1 MKRVPVW
8 TQPTLSTYLFWVAYW
23 SCYLPEI
30 IGSYFQRS
38 SAADRHEDRGS
49 QRLLVVGTL
58 VSLFLAF
65 TLALNLQNLR
75 ISEHGLLMMDA
86 GTGLIIAGV
95 AFRWYS
101 IRVLGRF
108 FTRDV
113 AIRENHRIIRNGPY
127 RILSHPSYSGYLLA
141 ATGIAV
147 ALNNWA
153 ASSEF
158 IVMNI
163 AIYIYRM
170 TIEEAALRAAFGE
183 RYIAYQAETKRIV
196 PFIY

>member
-1 MKRVPVW
+1 
-8 TQPTLSTYLFWVAYW
+8 
-23 SCYLPEI
+23 
-30 IGSYFQRS
+30 
-38 SAADRHEDRGS
+38 
-49 QRLLVVGTL
+49 
-58 VSLFLAF
+58 
-65 TLALNLQNLR
+65 LQNLT
-75 ISEHGLLMMDA
+75 ISKNGLLMMNT
-86 GTGLIIAGV
+86 GTVLIIAGV

-101 IRVLGRF
+101 IRVLGQF

-127 RILSHPSYSGYLLA
+127 RILRHPSYSGYLLA

-153 ASSEF
+153 ASSELLVINF
-158 IVMNI
+158 

-170 TIEEAALRAAFGE
+170 NIEEGALQAAFGE
-183 RYIAYQAETKRIV
+183 SYAAYRAETKRIV